1 MNRAITPD
9 AFPWFD
15 YSRYSFSLGLE
26 VGEAVLLSGHSAS
39 EYDPLERKIV
49 VRGAMS
55 EQVGT
60 AYEKIGVI
68 LDAAGRSFDD
78 VDHVVEYVTKNG
90 IDTYGDVCSV
100 RESIFGDRSVPVST
114 VVVESLLREDALI
127 EVEIVASPPGGQEA
141 NDGLVYLPTVY
152 PIRDGQIAA
161 VGDIVGQTE
170 QIYKNA
176 RNTLEKLGLSMGN
189 VVKTTEMIR
198 ANAVV
203 DYRPTWEIR
212 AEYLAPLYPGAVGIV
227 QERVAANDDILI
239 SVDFVASIF
248 DKTVVNPGWS
258 FYENLT
264 YSPGIRAGNVLFMSG
279 QAALDPE
286 TGEAVHVGDIAAQAE
301 YTYRNVI
308 AVLQAAGLS
317 ERDLV
322 RTVEFVSPK
331 GLPKYR
337 ETAMVRKKL
346 LPKPYPAS
354 TGVLC
359 HSLLRPQF
367 EIEVDP
373 LAYFEN

>member
-1 MNRAITPD
+1 
-9 AFPWFD
+9 
-15 YSRYSFSLGLE
+15 
-26 VGEAVLLSGHSAS
+26 AVLLSGHSAS

-212 AEYLAPLYPGAVGIV
+212 AE
-227 QERVAANDDILI
+227 
-239 SVDFVASIF
+239 
-248 DKTVVNPGWS
+248 
-258 FYENLT
+258 
-264 YSPGIRAGNVLFMSG
+264 
-279 QAALDPE
+279 
-286 TGEAVHVGDIAAQAE
+286 
-301 YTYRNVI
+301 
-308 AVLQAAGLS
+308 
-317 ERDLV
+317 
-322 RTVEFVSPK
+322 
-331 GLPKYR
+331 
-337 ETAMVRKKL
+337 
-346 LPKPYPAS
+346 
-354 TGVLC
+354 
-359 HSLLRPQF
+359 
-367 EIEVDP
+367 
-373 LAYFEN
+373 